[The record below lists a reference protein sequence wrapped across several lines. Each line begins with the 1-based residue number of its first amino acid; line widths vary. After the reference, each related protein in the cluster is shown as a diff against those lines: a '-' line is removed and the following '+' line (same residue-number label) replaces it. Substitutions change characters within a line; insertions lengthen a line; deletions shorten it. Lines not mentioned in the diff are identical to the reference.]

1 MWIVT
6 ANYKSGVK
14 KVLLQWLAHLSATE
28 KVQLPG
34 TKDLLILC
42 MLDRCDYAFDREQG
56 IRIDMNQII
65 CSYTSLYMRI

>member
-1 MWIVT
+1 MFNVNCDRKLQKW
-6 ANYKSGVK
+6 SQ
-14 KVLLQWLAHLSATE
+14 KVSLQWLAHLSATG

-56 IRIDMNQII
+56 IHIDMYQII
-65 CSYTSLYMRI
+65 CMTAIHL